1 MRFEKISNDII
12 KVNVSTKD
20 LVDNHINSK
29 EVMSNPSE
37 SQSLFLVV
45 LEQAEKDIGFIT
57 NDYSLRVETI
67 ALADGTFTLTITRSK
82 ENDNFNSEDYEY
94 DELENKCL
102 IYEFEDFDS
111 FVDFTTLIKNNKR
124 AFNRSLIKDS
134 RLYRYQDKYYLEL
147 ININNRSRVLK
158 NFYSLIIEF
167 GTLIPT
173 TDFIYKKIYEYGK
186 TIFPT
191 KAIKTTQDYFI
202 PSK

>member
-67 ALADGTFTLTITRSK
+67 ALADGTFSLTITRSK
-82 ENDNFNSEDYEY
+82 ATDDFSNDDYEY
-94 DELENKCL
+94 DELENNCL
-102 IYEFEDFDS
+102 IYEFENFDS
-111 FVDFTTLIKNNKR
+111 YVDFTTLIKDNKKTYNN
-124 AFNRSLIKDS
+124 SLIKDS
-134 RLYRYQDKYYLEL
+134 KLYRYQD
-147 ININNRSRVLK
+147 N
-158 NFYSLIIEF
+158 
-167 GTLIPT
+167 
-173 TDFIYKKIYEYGK
+173 
-186 TIFPT
+186 
-191 KAIKTTQDYFI
+191 
-202 PSK
+202 